1 LLLGIQPT
9 YTHLYSYPLESLPSV
24 HLCILSKISTLYEFI
39 HFFENIHFIYILL
52 GVVKAGQGQ
61 TVTNVL
67 SAKDASMEHA
77 TNLSNA
83 TATNSGVAMI
93 AKSILMHVAIHQIHV
108 KMVQF
113 AKINMA
119 ILHALVRKDFL
130 VRINLIF

>member
-1 LLLGIQPT
+1 MYIIQ
-9 YTHLYSYPLESLPSV
+9 
-24 HLCILSKISTLYEFI
+24 
-39 HFFENIHFIYILL
+39 NIHFIRIEKIHFIHILL

-93 AKSILMHVAIHQIHV
+93 AKSIWMHVVIPQTHV

-113 AKINMA
+113 AKINME

-130 VRINLIF
+130 VCINSF

>member
-1 LLLGIQPT
+1 MHS

-39 HFFENIHFIYILL
+39 HFFENIHFILL

-67 SAKDASMEHA
+67 SAKVASMEHA

-93 AKSILMHVAIHQIHV
+93 AKSI
-108 KMVQF
+108 
-113 AKINMA
+113 
-119 ILHALVRKDFL
+119 
-130 VRINLIF
+130 